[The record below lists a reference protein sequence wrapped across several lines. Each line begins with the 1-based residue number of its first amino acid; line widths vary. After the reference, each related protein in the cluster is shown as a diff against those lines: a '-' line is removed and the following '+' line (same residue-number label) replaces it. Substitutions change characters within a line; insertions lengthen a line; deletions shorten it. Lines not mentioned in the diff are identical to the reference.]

1 MCQGCCNRVN
11 GDASPSGGIHF
22 SAHYCQRGAVPWH
35 IFSLPLLALP
45 QHHAAFLC
53 RCITYP
59 CPRSTLLNEASPL
72 PGISALSRAIQH
84 HAFTRQGQAKLCLYF
99 AVPLMTIPC
108 LGFAVLDRAVRS
120 LCHTLR
126 RNAIPLLHRTTPGSA
141 TPHRAVASIDDF
153 PGECTLAGVAPL

>member
-1 MCQGCCNRVN
+1 MHPLPAVFTSPRITVN
-11 GDASPSGGIHF
+11 AVQCRGTSFPCHSSP
-22 SAHYCQRGAVPWH
+22 CLNTT
-35 IFSLPLLALP
+35 LPLLALP